1 MNVFL
6 KILTLPLFSLILL
19 ILGACAH
26 YTNVTEESLP
36 FKTIYIDPANN
47 NSFAPNV
54 QVLFDAQIRQKI
66 LESGRI
72 QIVQDLAEADCQLF
86 VRLENYSRS
95 PIGRSSTDPGRVSAL
110 NTSLRAVVSFYDTI
124 NDRYLIK
131 DYPLVNSE
139 PIFFPET
146 STESSLSDTKEG
158 EYRVLPNNI
167 DQLTEAITQLI
178 LMHW

>member
-1 MNVFL
+1 MNAFL
-6 KILTLPLFSLILL
+6 KSLTAPLFSFILL

-36 FKTIYIDPANN
+36 FKTIYIDPVNN

-72 QIVQDLAEADCQLF
+72 QIVQDLAQADCQLF

-95 PIGRSSTDPGRVSAL
+95 PIARSSTDPGRVSAL

-124 NDRYLIK
+124 NGRYLIK
-131 DYPLVNSE
+131 DYALANSE

-146 STESSLSDTKEG
+146 GTESSLIDTKEG
-158 EYRVLPNNI
+158 EYRVLPKNI

-178 LMHW
+178 LMDW